1 MYVPSLLWLAGGV
14 TTAIRALRTR
24 LQIVHRQLRQ
34 TLARRHRVH
43 TRTRTPHDPRPP
55 STYTMLVESDV
66 QRGMH
71 GILP

>member
-1 MYVPSLLWLAGGV
+1 MHAGSILWMVDSLSTATHSFRARLRGVP
-14 TTAIRALRTR
+14 
-24 LQIVHRQLRQ
+24 RQLLHALPIRK
-34 TLARRHRVH
+34 RVH
-43 TRTRTPHDPRPP
+43 TLAHTPRAPRPA